1 MGHNVPG
8 KDEAVARDVPGSG
21 VLVVA
26 NYHQPHVGENSD
38 RAAES
43 LCKYKYLLKIPS
55 EMEVALL
62 TLLALFTLLTLF
74 TRLTCGH
81 GGWGG

>member
-8 KDEAVARDVPGSG
+8 KDEAGARDVPGSG

-43 LCKYKYLLKIPS
+43 LCKYK
-55 EMEVALL
+55 
-62 TLLALFTLLTLF
+62 
-74 TRLTCGH
+74 
-81 GGWGG
+81 